1 MSDCILQRNVP
12 FESSTRLRWFLT
24 VTYRLG
30 LIDRT
35 ITSIVLAMDQRDA
48 EDMIQAQT
56 TLLTTIAIKL
66 EDSLII
72 FATRRLP
79 DYVCLDPSL
88 RMDAAST
95 DNTYKDELLS
105 NMVMNLSFTS
115 CGTPNS
121 NFFSRY
127 DVLSTTN

>member
-1 MSDCILQRNVP
+1 MN
-12 FESSTRLRWFLT
+12 
-24 VTYRLG
+24 
-30 LIDRT
+30 
-35 ITSIVLAMDQRDA
+35 QRDA

-66 EDSLII
+66 EDSIII

-95 DNTYKDELLS
+95 DNTYKDELLYTI
-105 NMVMNLSFTS
+105 SFT
-115 CGTPNS
+115 TIRNS
-121 NFFSRY
+121 EYRIGIQINHRT
-127 DVLSTTN
+127 STN